1 MTAVGIVLDLL
12 IIATTLL
19 AAVLWFQASGRT
31 LRRLSKDEELDAAD
45 LNRIVTA
52 FNRSTLLNRRA
63 ALATAAAA
71 LFTALR
77 WMLGLIA
84 AG

>member
-1 MTAVGIVLDLL
+1 MLGTVLL
-12 IIATTLL
+12 IVDVLAIGTALL
-19 AAVLWFQASGRT
+19 SAVLWFQASGRT
-31 LRRLSKDEELDAAD
+31 LRRVSFHEELDARD

-71 LFTALR
+71 GLTALK
-77 WMLGLIA
+77 WLVALL

>member
-1 MTAVGIVLDLL
+1 MLATLLL
-12 IIATTLL
+12 IVDVLAIAAAVLS
-19 AAVLWFQASGRT
+19 AVLWFQASGRT
-31 LRRLSKDEELDAAD
+31 LRRVSYREDLDARD

-63 ALATAAAA
+63 ALATAVAAG
-71 LFTALR
+71 LTALR
-77 WMLGLIA
+77 WLASLL